1 MVTTLSD
8 KFRVASFVAAVL
20 VVLRHAHNLPAF
32 FPMATE
38 PAWLNGLEWGTVF
51 WTDVAVPF
59 FFFSSGFFFM
69 RTDYVREKKYLS
81 MLGKKA
87 SSLLIPFVLWNLVG
101 LCFLFV
107 SDKEGNM
114 GDIWSQMF
122 QNFLLSKWYGPL
134 WFVRDLMLL
143 MLFYP
148 LYGWLYRKP
157 FQPLLVALILW
168 LMYSRWWPADIS
180 LLTAEGI
187 IFFLLGGL
195 FQQHSTWL
203 TKKLPAYVTLF
214 LLVSWLLYSF
224 FVTTW
229 NMRIHQLSLLIG
241 MPAFWFSL
249 DLLPQRVREF
259 CRHMS
264 KYSFL
269 IYVTHFYLLKVM
281 KVGTAHFFVDNAG
294 MAFIAF
300 LVIPIVL
307 ISMIIAI
314 GRTWERLSPQT
325 YSFCMGGR
333 RSM

>member
-1 MVTTLSD
+1 MVVTLSD
-8 KFRVASFVAAVL
+8 KFRIASFVAAFL

-32 FPMATE
+32 FSEATA
-38 PAWLNGLEWGTVF
+38 PSWLSGMEWGMVF

-59 FFFSSGFFFM
+59 FFFSSGFFFL

-81 MLGKKA
+81 MLRKKA
-87 SSLLIPFVLWNLVG
+87 TSLLIPFVIWNLLAV
-101 LCFLFV
+101 CFLFV

-114 GDIWSQMF
+114 GETWQDMF
-122 QNFLLSKWYGPL
+122 HSFLMSKWYGPL
-134 WFVRDLMLL
+134 WFVRDLMIL
-143 MLFYP
+143 MLCFP

-157 FQPLLVALILW
+157 FQPLLMAIILW

-180 LLTAEGI
+180 LLSVEGI

-195 FQQHSTWL
+195 FQYHSTWL
-203 TKKLPAYVTLF
+203 TKKVPISLPVLLLVIWIWYSFYVT
-214 LLVSWLLYSF
+214 SWD
-224 FVTTW
+224 
-229 NMRIHQLSLLIG
+229 MRKHQLSLLIG

-249 DLLPQRVREF
+249 DLLPQQLKVF

-281 KVGTAHFFVDNAG
+281 KVGMAHFFTNNAV
-294 MAFIAF
+294 MAAIAF
-300 LVIPIVL
+300 FLIPVVL
-307 ISMIIAI
+307 IAMIII
-314 GRTWERLSPQT
+314 VGRSWEWLSPKS